1 LREVPDA
8 LRSVSRFIAD
18 VLPEFEVR
26 LFAEEGTFARPFGR
40 VGLASPTQY
49 PVGSSR
55 QAEHIQPMACHLY
68 PTVAEDGPEDHMVR
82 ALQIEARLARAVRY
96 SGGGRILVPSPMAMA
111 AALTTGALAAGT
123 YRYDL
128 VAVGR
133 RGSTA
138 SIANVSITLAT
149 PGGVTLNW
157 PTLFGARR
165 YQLWRNNRL
174 VANVKQGTTSTTWT
188 DVGTATPNP
197 TAVLPIADTAT
208 VGAPLRIPLYDY
220 DNVPLTR
227 AASVRGFSDF
237 LRVSDLA
244 IGRQVEDEDE
254 RRITITV
261 DLRVTWAHGGEP
273 DPAGGTLLSI
283 KQRPIPS

>member
-1 LREVPDA
+1 MREATDA

-26 LFAEEGTFARPFGR
+26 LFAEEGTFRRPFGR
-40 VGLASPTQY
+40 VGLASPTQF

-68 PTVAEDGPEDHMVR
+68 PTVAEDGPEDHLMR
-82 ALQIEARLARAVRY
+82 ALAIEARLARAVRY
-96 SGGGRILVPSPMAMA
+96 AGGGRILVPSPMVMTATP
-111 AALTTGALAAGT
+111 TTGALAAGT

-128 VAVGR
+128 VAMGR

-138 SIANVSITLAT
+138 SVANVSITLAA
-149 PGGVTLNW
+149 PGGVTLDW
-157 PTLFGARR
+157 PSLYGARR

-174 VANVKQGTTSTTWT
+174 VANVAQQAASSAWS
-188 DVGTATPNP
+188 DVGVVTPNP
-197 TAVLPIADTAT
+197 LAVLPIVDTAT

-273 DPAGGTLLSI
+273 DPAGATLLTI
-283 KQRPIPS
+283 KPRPIAS